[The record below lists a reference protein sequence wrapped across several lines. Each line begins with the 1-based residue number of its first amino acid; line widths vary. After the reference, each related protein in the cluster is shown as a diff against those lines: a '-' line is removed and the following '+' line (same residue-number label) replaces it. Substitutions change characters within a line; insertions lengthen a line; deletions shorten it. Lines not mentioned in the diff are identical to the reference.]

1 MVSYDDNKQ
10 LTLTQH
16 NQFTPLQ
23 LYPSVLSDT
32 QIHQLIR
39 TSWDHPD
46 CPMKLASSL
55 ALEDV
60 KDTPLFFNTVLL
72 LNELL
77 ARQHEPTATKA
88 GYLPPSVVRCLSDRI
103 QFDNGYAKY
112 ARSEHNI
119 IKEYDLSALW
129 TARLVC
135 NLAGLI
141 RRRKNKFLVTP
152 TGVEL
157 LKPENAGTLYHLLF
171 MTFFT
176 RFNIGFYDRLPEL
189 DSIQKTIA
197 FSLYQAGKLS
207 SSILQYDALF
217 SKYVLPQVLEEIRR
231 TVIPYIQPRWVI
243 ARRVIEPMEYAGLVQ
258 CSRVKNDYLTEI
270 VTMQTTTLYQKF
282 IRFEWNE

>member
-10 LTLTQH
+10 LTLSQLD
-16 NQFTPLQ
+16 QLAQLQ
-23 LYPSVLSDT
+23 YYFSGSSDLTST

-39 TSWDHPD
+39 TSWDHSD
-46 CPMKLASSL
+46 CPMKLASCL

-60 KDTPLFFNTVLL
+60 KDTPLFFNTVIL

-112 ARSEHNI
+112 ARSERNI

-157 LKPENAGTLYHLLF
+157 LKPENAGTLYHLVF
-171 MTFFT
+171 ITFFT

-207 SSILQYDALF
+207 SSILQYDAFF
-217 SKYVLPQVLEEIRR
+217 SKYVLPQALEEIRR

-243 ARRVIEPMEYAGLVQ
+243 ARRVIEHGVCRTRPVQ
-258 CSRVKNDYLTEI
+258 PD
-270 VTMQTTTLYQKF
+270 
-282 IRFEWNE
+282 